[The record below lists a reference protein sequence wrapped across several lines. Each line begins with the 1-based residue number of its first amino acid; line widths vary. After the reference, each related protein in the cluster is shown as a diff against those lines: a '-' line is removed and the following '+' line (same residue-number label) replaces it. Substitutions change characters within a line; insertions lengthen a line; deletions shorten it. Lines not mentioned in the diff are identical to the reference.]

1 MRVALYVRVSTAAQ
15 VQAQTIEQQL
25 DRLRQHVAA
34 EGWSVADAHVFRD
47 DGYSGATL
55 TRPGLDRLRDAA
67 RERVIDAVLVTTP
80 DRLARKYVHQALLV
94 EEFEQVGCPMTFLDR
109 PMSQDPHDQLLL
121 QIRGAVAEYERY
133 ADFGIALI
141 MPSARLC
148 RAERETWRRMGLS
161 NRHNRSPLDRHRP
174 SRKASR
180 LSEGL

>member
-80 DRLARKYVHQALLV
+80 DRLPDDVS
-94 EEFEQVGCPMTFLDR
+94 R
-109 PMSQDPHDQLLL
+109 P
-121 QIRGAVAEYERY
+121 
-133 ADFGIALI
+133 ADEPG
-141 MPSARLC
+141 SA
-148 RAERETWRRMGLS
+148 
-161 NRHNRSPLDRHRP
+161 
-174 SRKASR
+174 
-180 LSEGL
+180 